1 MCKYIFHQNFIR
13 ILLPIYFMRG
23 RLSLL
28 KKTQYKI
35 CQNTKQHKSITL
47 SLFFLSF
54 GLGGYNSFFIYRDAN
69 SLVLSDD
76 LIVVVI
82 LAKQVEE
89 EELVEAVTVVSQN
102 IKKVAISKYATI
114 YLEARGKNDM

>member
-1 MCKYIFHQNFIR
+1 
-13 ILLPIYFMRG
+13 MRG

-28 KKTQYKI
+28 KKDAVQNMPKHQTTQKY
-35 CQNTKQHKSITL
+35 HSL

-102 IKKVAISKYATI
+102 IEKVAISKYATI
-114 YLEARGKNDM
+114 LFRSQKQK

>member
-1 MCKYIFHQNFIR
+1 
-13 ILLPIYFMRG
+13 MRG